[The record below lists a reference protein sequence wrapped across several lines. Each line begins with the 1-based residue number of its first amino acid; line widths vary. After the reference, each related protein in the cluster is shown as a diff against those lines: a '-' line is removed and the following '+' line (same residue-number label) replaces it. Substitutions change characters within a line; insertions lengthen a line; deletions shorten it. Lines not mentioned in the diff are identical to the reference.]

1 MAKITSANSTL
12 RALERKERM
21 DETGR
26 KKGSQVLVFNPN
38 AGVVVGYRRRESLR
52 PTSPR
57 MTVGSSSFMTT
68 MHPSLLRRHF
78 VTAKMSH
85 VQDEKMVSSG
95 GSLSHDF
102 LRLIWHLMKLMLLT
116 SLLCATLLFLPHTT
130 CRSTVGRVMVA
141 NNDSVSVSPLQDLLK
156 GQTLGVQMLDTD
168 SEMMRTMNEHSTLEL
183 KTVVIAETVVPYED
197 RHLLSVYVKQQLDAS
212 DVTSEAQMEAVLTMV
227 NLAPMEAVLSKEE
240 IGEKGSLRNS
250 AVLALIKKY
259 AENVHFM
266 LIGVLYVQGASRATV
281 RFVLDFPFSA

>member
-1 MAKITSANSTL
+1 MW
-12 RALERKERM
+12 
-21 DETGR
+21 
-26 KKGSQVLVFNPN
+26 LVYVICNVHDCNFHFF
-38 AGVVVGYRRRESLR
+38 VRR
-52 PTSPR
+52 
-57 MTVGSSSFMTT
+57 
-68 MHPSLLRRHF
+68 
-78 VTAKMSH
+78 
-85 VQDEKMVSSG
+85 
-95 GSLSHDF
+95 
-102 LRLIWHLMKLMLLT
+102 
-116 SLLCATLLFLPHTT
+116 
-130 CRSTVGRVMVA
+130 
-141 NNDSVSVSPLQDLLK
+141 
-156 GQTLGVQMLDTD
+156 DTD

-266 LIGVLYVQGASRATV
+266 LIG
-281 RFVLDFPFSA
+281 